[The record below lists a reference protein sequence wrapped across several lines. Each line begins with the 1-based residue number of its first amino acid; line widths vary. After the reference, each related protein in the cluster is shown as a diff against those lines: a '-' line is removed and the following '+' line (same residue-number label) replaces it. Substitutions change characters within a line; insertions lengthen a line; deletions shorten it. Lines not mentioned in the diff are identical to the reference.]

1 MTEDTSSGSS
11 AATEL
16 PTETPPD
23 SGVVRAR
30 PRLHPALLIAILLA
44 GVAALAFLAY
54 RAFVP
59 GDCGCSGKAHK
70 LVPAGA
76 PPLKALPGR
85 TTSPTNTG
93 RGLVHSVAGSTATDK
108 SARSKA
114 GIGKTHQERSKP
126 RTTEEFVHE

>member
-1 MTEDTSSGSS
+1 MTEDPASDSS

-30 PRLHPALLIAILLA
+30 PRLHPVMLVAILLA
-44 GVAALAFLAY
+44 GLVAMAFLAY

-59 GDCGCSGKAHK
+59 GDCGCSGRTHK
-70 LVPAGA
+70 VVAEGA

>member
-23 SGVVRAR
+23 SGVVRVR

-76 PPLKALPGR
+76 PPLKALPGPATGLKNTRSR
-85 TTSPTNTG
+85 TG
-93 RGLVHSVAGSTATDK
+93 HSIAGSTAAKKSPPSTDGLNDV
-108 SARSKA
+108 RN
-114 GIGKTHQERSKP
+114 ERSKS